1 MEYAD
6 EADHDDKEKRTFDEL
21 AIINL
26 SESGDERQQY
36 SRSGVAMS
44 SFLWRKA
51 AGVDG
56 HIYLHFLKNMVSPT
70 SRNRVGI
77 NKGIPC

>member
-36 SRSGVAMS
+36 SRSGVATFS
-44 SFLWRKA
+44 LLWRKA

-56 HIYLHFLKNMVSPT
+56 HIYLHFLKNMGIPT

>member
-6 EADHDDKEKRTFDEL
+6 EAGHDDKEKRAFDEL

-36 SRSGVAMS
+36 SRSGVATS

-56 HIYLHFLKNMVSPT
+56 HIYLHFLKNM
-70 SRNRVGI
+70 
-77 NKGIPC
+77 GIPHIPKPIGEK